1 MKHTTVFLA
10 ILLCLFLM
18 MQERASAQEQSSPE
32 GVPPVSY
39 LKADPSSPYPFS
51 DAVRVGHMLYL
62 SGAIGTDSTG
72 KVVPGGI
79 TAETR
84 QVMEN
89 IRRTLTRYGSSLD
102 QVVKCTVMLA
112 DIAEWPAMNS
122 VYRTYF
128 TAGRF
133 PARSAFAGTGL
144 ALGARVEIECWAF
157 VK

>member
-1 MKHTTVFLA
+1 MNHAMVFLV
-10 ILLCLFLM
+10 ILMCLSLAL
-18 MQERASAQEQSSPE
+18 QERASAQQQTSPE
-32 GVPPVSY
+32 GAPPVY
-39 LKADPSSPYPFS
+39 YFKADTSSPYPFS

-62 SGAIGTDSTG
+62 SGAIGTDAAG

-89 IRRTLTRYGSSLD
+89 IRGTLTRYGSSLD

-144 ALGARVEIECWAF
+144 AMGARVEIECWAI